1 MTQTTPRDIKQILHD
16 TIAAYNRADRIAIA
30 TGRLEGWIRMP
41 TGERLT
47 GPWDFRKIWIQDE
60 EGWRMAP
67 DAELPAIRE

>member
-16 TIAAYNRADRIAIA
+16 TIA

>member
-30 TGRLEGWIRMP
+30 TGRLEGWIRLP

-47 GPWDFRKIWIQDE
+47 GPWDFRKIWI
-60 EGWRMAP
+60 
-67 DAELPAIRE
+67 